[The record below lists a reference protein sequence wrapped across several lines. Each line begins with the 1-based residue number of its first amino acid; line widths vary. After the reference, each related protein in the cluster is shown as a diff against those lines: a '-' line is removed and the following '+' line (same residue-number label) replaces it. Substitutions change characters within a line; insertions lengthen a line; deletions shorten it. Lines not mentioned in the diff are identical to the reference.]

1 MVGIGI
7 DVSKAQLD
15 VAVHGETALLQFTND
30 KAGVRKLVK
39 HLKGFEEV
47 RVVLEATGGYERLA
61 LDACARAGIW
71 IARVNARQARDF
83 ARGTGKLAKTDRL
96 DARMLAHMALLLRD
110 DLLRFEPMAP
120 WRIEL
125 DGWVRRRAQVVDEM
139 ARRQQ
144 QMAGIALPAI
154 KRLALGSL
162 RVLREERNA
171 LDREIAR
178 LSQPHVTPA
187 LKSMKGLGPVTQAT
201 LLTQLPE
208 LGQLNRHAIAKL
220 VGVAPL
226 NCDSGTMRGQR
237 HVWGGR
243 AALRAVLYMAT
254 LSAISW
260 EPTIKAFFKQL
271 AVRGKPGKVAMLA
284 CVRKFLVILNA
295 RRRDE
300 IKAQQAAN
308 VVPGETV
315 CMA

>member
-15 VAVHGETALLQFTND
+15 LAVHGETALLQFPND
-30 KAGVRKLVK
+30 KAGIRKLVS
-39 HLKGFEEV
+39 HLKGLQEV
-47 RVVLEATGGYERLA
+47 RIVLEATGGYERLA
-61 LDACARAGIW
+61 LNACAKAGIW
-71 IARVNARQARDF
+71 ISRVNARQARDF
-83 ARGTGKLAKTDRL
+83 AKGTGKLAKTDRL
-96 DARMLAHMALLLRD
+96 DARMLAHMALLLHD
-110 DLLRFEPMAP
+110 ELPRFEAMAP

-144 QMAGIALPAI
+144 QMVGIAQQAI
-154 KRLALGSL
+154 KQLALKSL
-162 RVLREERNA
+162 RVLREERNV

-208 LGQLNRHAIAKL
+208 LGQLDRHAIAKL

-237 HVWGGR
+237 HIWGGR

-254 LSAISW
+254 LSAITW
-260 EPTIKAFFKQL
+260 EPTIKASFQQL
-271 AVRGKPGKVAMLA
+271 SVRGKPGKVALVA
-284 CVRKFLVILNA
+284 CTRKFLVILNA

-308 VVPGETV
+308 VAPGEPV